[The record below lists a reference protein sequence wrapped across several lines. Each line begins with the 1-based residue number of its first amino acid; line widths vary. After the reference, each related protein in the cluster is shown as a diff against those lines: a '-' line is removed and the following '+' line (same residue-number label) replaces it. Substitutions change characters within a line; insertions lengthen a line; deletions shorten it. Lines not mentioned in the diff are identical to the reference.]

1 MIRSENA
8 ATDVLSS
15 LPIIACC
22 IVSVMILMGVFAHA
36 MAGGSGDSEG
46 KALIEECQR
55 ILSTALGHL
64 TSESQDGRRYI
75 AHDWEGRLKSIDFG
89 LETRRDASV
98 SIEVRLFDHAPYE
111 SALTGNVSMCQEVRS
126 ASEPVILID
135 HGRLNPGEII
145 VKVGR

>member
-15 LPIIACC
+15 LSVIACC
-22 IVSVMILMGVFAHA
+22 IVSVMMLLGVFAHS
-36 MAGGSGDSEG
+36 MTGESSGSEG
-46 KALIEECQR
+46 NVLLGECQN

-75 AHDWEGRLKSIDFG
+75 SHDWENRLKVIDFDLKIG
-89 LETRRDASV
+89 LDTSASV
-98 SIEVRLFDHAPYE
+98 EVRLFNKLPFE
-111 SALTGNVSMCQEVRS
+111 LALVGNISSCGEVRS
-126 ASEPVILID
+126 ASEPVILIAD
-135 HGRLNPGEII
+135 GRLNPGEII

>member
-22 IVSVMILMGVFAHA
+22 VVSVMMLMGAFSHA
-36 MAGGSGDSEG
+36 MAGGSGDSG
-46 KALIEECQR
+46 SKALLEECRR
-55 ILSTALGHL
+55 ILSAALGHL
-64 TSESQDGRRYI
+64 ATESQDGRRYI
-75 AHDWEGRLKSIDFG
+75 AHDWEDRLKGVDFD
-89 LETRRDASV
+89 LEARLDASA
-98 SIEVRLFDHAPYE
+98 SIEVRLFDKAPYE
-111 SALTGNVSMCQEVRS
+111 LVLAGNISMCQEVRS
-126 ASEPVILID
+126 ASEPMILID

>member
-1 MIRSENA
+1 MIRLENA

-22 IVSVMILMGVFAHA
+22 IVSVMILMGTFSHA

-75 AHDWEGRLKSIDFG
+75 AHDWEDRLKSID
-89 LETRRDASV
+89 LDPETERDASA
-98 SIEVRLFDHAPYE
+98 SIEVRLINQAPYE
-111 SALTGNVSMCQEVRS
+111 LALAGNISMCQEVRS

-135 HGRLNPGEII
+135 HGRLIPGEII

>member
-15 LPIIACC
+15 LLVIACC
-22 IVSVMILMGVFAHA
+22 IVSVMILMGTFAHA

-46 KALIEECQR
+46 KVLIEECQH

-64 TSESQDGRRYI
+64 TSESQDGMRYI
-75 AHDWEGRLKSIDFG
+75 AHDWESRLKSIDFDTEAG
-89 LETRRDASV
+89 RGASA
-98 SIEVRLFDHAPYE
+98 SIEIRLFDHAPYE
-111 SALTGNVSMCQEVRS
+111 LVLTGNISMCKEVRS
-126 ASEPVILID
+126 ASKPIILID
-135 HGRLNPGEII
+135 DGRLNPGEII

>member
-22 IVSVMILMGVFAHA
+22 IVSVMILMGTFSHA

-46 KALIEECQR
+46 KVLLEECER
-55 ILSTALGHL
+55 ILSVALGHL

-75 AHDWEGRLKSIDFG
+75 AHDWEGRLEGIDFG
-89 LETRRDASV
+89 LEIGRSTSA
-98 SIEVRLFDHAPYE
+98 SIEVRLFDQAPYE
-111 SALTGNVSMCQEVRS
+111 LALAGNISMCQEVRS

-135 HGRLNPGEII
+135 NGRLNPGEMI

>member
-22 IVSVMILMGVFAHA
+22 IVSVMILMGVFSHT
-36 MAGGSGDSEG
+36 MAGGSGDSGG

-75 AHDWEGRLKSIDFG
+75 AHDWVDRLEGID
-89 LETRRDASV
+89 LDMETGRDASA
-98 SIEVRLFDHAPYE
+98 SIEVRLFDRAPYE
-111 SALTGNVSMCQEVRS
+111 LALTGDISICQEVRS

-135 HGRLNPGEII
+135 HGRLIPGEII